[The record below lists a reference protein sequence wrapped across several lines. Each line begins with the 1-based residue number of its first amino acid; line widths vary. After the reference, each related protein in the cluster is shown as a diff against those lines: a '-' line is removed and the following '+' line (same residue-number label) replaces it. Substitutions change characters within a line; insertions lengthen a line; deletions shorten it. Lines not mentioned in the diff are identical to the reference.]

1 MKTLF
6 IFPFLPFRGA
16 RALRAHPRWLVPFLA
31 LASLH
36 IALLIFSERET
47 VNSVIAHLPP
57 GATAADREE
66 VGSMLNATR
75 LTHYMFEP
83 VRLLAGWSAF
93 AAILYLFIRSLSP
106 PGPVTFVRVLS
117 LEVHAEAAL
126 VIGGIATA
134 VYATIVQ
141 TGGGG
146 DMQIPLLSAA
156 PLLPATSP
164 YPLVALLA
172 TLNIFTLWYVVLL
185 ATGMRVLFGMTV
197 RTAALV
203 AVSAWALSVLFDTA
217 ILTLLV
223 TTLHLRV

>member
-16 RALRAHPRWLVPFLA
+16 RALRARPRWLVPFLVLA
-31 LASLH
+31 LLH
-36 IALLIFSERET
+36 IALLVSSERAT
-47 VNSVIAHLPP
+47 LNAVIAHLPP
-57 GATAADREE
+57 GATTAEREE
-66 VGSMLNATR
+66 VGSMVNATR
-75 LTHYMFEP
+75 LTQYLFEP

-93 AAILYLFIRSLSP
+93 AGLLYLFIRSLSP
-106 PGPVTFVRVLS
+106 PGPVTFVRVLT

-126 VIGGIATA
+126 LLGGI
-134 VYATIVQ
+134 
-141 TGGGG
+141 G
-146 DMQIPLLSAA
+146 MQIPVLSAVS
-156 PLLPATSP
+156 LLPATSP
-164 YPLVALLA
+164 YPLVALIA

-185 ATGMRVLFGMTV
+185 AAGIRVLFGLTV